1 MKIGD
6 VGKVGTNLQYRLG
19 TIEYIHEDSLI
30 VRYRD
35 GSMEKIGFDDFIP
48 VGKVKENIAVITSTE
63 FDEAFR
69 EALRHSNFAE
79 RLKAILFNK
88 SEEIRL

>member
-1 MKIGD
+1 MKVGD

-19 TIEYIHEDSLI
+19 TIEYIHGDSLI

-48 VGKVKENIAVITSTE
+48 VGKVNENIAVITSTE

-69 EALRHSNFAE
+69 EALRYSNFAE